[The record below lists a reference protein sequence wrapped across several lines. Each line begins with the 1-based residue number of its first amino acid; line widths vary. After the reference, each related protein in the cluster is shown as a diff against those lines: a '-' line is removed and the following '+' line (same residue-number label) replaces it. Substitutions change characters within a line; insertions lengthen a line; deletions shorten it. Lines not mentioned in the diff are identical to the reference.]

1 MGVDAPICQ
10 DTPLGGLRD
19 GLARAEVCHDA
30 LVDLA
35 GQEAFEAPDDLAS
48 GPAVSG
54 PSRDVINSPLVE
66 PHADD
71 DGSIQGSVG
80 LSVAAPIE
88 AVPAGGHPRRGWDR
102 TRAAEFR
109 EGGFRANPVGV
120 IAEDDQ
126 HLGRGVGADPEART
140 EGGRRLGREAREVP
154 VVHRD
159 FLSQGKPAT
168 GKRPEGVL
176 GGCGG
181 RVERARSEGGAARE
195 QTVIGEGV
203 EGFSQ
208 VGWRIHD
215 DLLQRDHRR
224 GACFPGRIPRDLEL
238 PDHLDDTVPGFG
250 GRGRLARQHGPGGAL
265 SMATENRTFMATEN
279 CTLLGRTSRA
289 ERTFSR

>member
-1 MGVDAPICQ
+1 M
-10 DTPLGGLRD
+10 RD

-54 PSRDVINSPLVE
+54 PSRDVINSPLMV

-71 DGSIQGSVG
+71 DGSIQGSVD

-140 EGGRRLGREAREVP
+140 EGGRRLGRESREVP
-154 VVHRD
+154 VVRRNFIGEGD
-159 FLSQGKPAT
+159 PAA
-168 GKRPEGVL
+168 GERPEGVL
-176 GGCGG
+176 GRCGG
-181 RVERARSEGGAARE
+181 
-195 QTVIGEGV
+195 GV
-203 EGFSQ
+203 EGTRSES
-208 VGWRIHD
+208 
-215 DLLQRDHRR
+215 
-224 GACFPGRIPRDLEL
+224 GRS
-238 PDHLDDTVPGFG
+238 V
-250 GRGRLARQHGPGGAL
+250 
-265 SMATENRTFMATEN
+265 
-279 CTLLGRTSRA
+279 
-289 ERTFSR
+289 

>member
-1 MGVDAPICQ
+1 M
-10 DTPLGGLRD
+10 
-19 GLARAEVCHDA
+19 
-30 LVDLA
+30 LV
-35 GQEAFEAPDDLAS
+35 
-48 GPAVSG
+48 V
-54 PSRDVINSPLVE
+54 R
-66 PHADD
+66 
-71 DGSIQGSVG
+71 
-80 LSVAAPIE
+80 
-88 AVPAGGHPRRGWDR
+88 
-102 TRAAEFR
+102 
-109 EGGFRANPVGV
+109 
-120 IAEDDQ
+120 
-126 HLGRGVGADPEART
+126 
-140 EGGRRLGREAREVP
+140 
-154 VVHRD
+154 RD

-265 SMATENRTFMATEN
+265 GIDGVGLADGAARVPVPPIHFGGISSKLHNVLADPIDAADYVVMCNSFYHFVDIRDDLLRRMKGAARKAVILTEPVRNVSAHSFSPWAGFAKWLTNPGVGDHTQRFDRASFRAFAEEHDASEFIYEDGNRNALAVFY
-279 CTLLGRTSRA
+279 R
-289 ERTFSR
+289 

>member
-1 MGVDAPICQ
+1 MISIWAAVWAP
-10 DTPLGGLRD
+10 TPKPSKSLG
-19 GLARAEVCHDA
+19 A
-30 LVDLA
+30 
-35 GQEAFEAPDDLAS
+35 AS
-48 GPAVSG
+48 V
-54 PSRDVINSPLVE
+54 V
-66 PHADD
+66 
-71 DGSIQGSVG
+71 
-80 LSVAAPIE
+80 
-88 AVPAGGHPRRGWDR
+88 RRVRCWSC
-102 TRAAEFR
+102 
-109 EGGFRANPVGV
+109 
-120 IAEDDQ
+120 
-126 HLGRGVGADPEART
+126 
-140 EGGRRLGREAREVP
+140 
-154 VVHRD
+154 RD

-265 SMATENRTFMATEN
+265 GIDGVGLADGAARVPVPPIHFDDTM
-279 CTLLGRTSRA
+279 SRA
-289 ERTFSR
+289 ADRAGQAGAIAAGALDAKRLDPPVGVSPRDQRPIPARVGDEGLVAEADPSGVDRHRDVDMLVGVNADDYRPSLGLDQYAGGHGWPPRVTVR